1 MIRVALV
8 GALEALC
15 ALGAARAD
23 EVWET
28 QGGFAVYEADVG
40 TTAVL
45 RVPTEDLG
53 EVYVYI
59 PGLGGMWGER
69 RRQSYDAYFVGA
81 EPGGPCEAALQAT
94 NDRQSQF
101 WGEARV
107 VLTERAFPTGLF
119 VLLKPCDGREEVFV
133 FGKPVT
139 P

>member
-1 MIRVALV
+1 MRRAGAAL
-8 GALEALC
+8 AAFI
-15 ALGAARAD
+15 ALGTAQAD

-45 RVPTEDLG
+45 RVQAEDLG

-69 RRQSYDAYFVGA
+69 RQQSYDAYFVGA
-81 EPGGPCEAALQAT
+81 APGGPCEAALRAT
-94 NDRQSQF
+94 DERESRL

-107 VLTERAFPTGLF
+107 VLTEPGFPTGLF
-119 VLLKPCDGREEVFV
+119 VLLHPCDGREEIFV
-133 FGKPVT
+133 FGKPVVGG
-139 P
+139 